1 MKNNIFNS
9 GNYYNLFYKDKDYE
23 KEAKCIH
30 KKLIK
35 HNVSGQNLLELG
47 CGTGKHAITFSK
59 LGYKIIGVEQSESM
73 IKSLEKVDNFECMQ
87 GDIRKINFK
96 DKFDSVISLF
106 HVLSYQVSNKSLES
120 VFKNV
125 NISLKK
131 NGLFL
136 FDV

>member
-1 MKNNIFNS
+1 MEHNSLSSKLSSSNNLNTKFYWVDERCVPPSHDDSNYKMAKNNLFENNIFNS

-59 LGYKIIGVEQSESM
+59 LGYIFTNFDLCFKKM
-73 IKSLEKVDNFECMQ
+73 I
-87 GDIRKINFK
+87 
-96 DKFDSVISLF
+96 
-106 HVLSYQVSNKSLES
+106 
-120 VFKNV
+120 
-125 NISLKK
+125 
-131 NGLFL
+131 
-136 FDV
+136 